1 MGGAHW
7 RVPDIRSRRRFYP
20 ACGGHGGAYGRLVG
34 IAARVVWGPSLVPL
48 GREAS
53 KSPSRAAP
61 LPKQRLRA
69 AAYRHSPGCTPG
81 VRPTRSA
88 RAAAAGLHREAR
100 KVVMPPL
107 RTVDPGIA
115 GFKHDARPEMVA
127 GRRQSERSR

>member
-81 VRPTRSA
+81 VRPTRIGQGRGSW
-88 RAAAAGLHREAR
+88 
-100 KVVMPPL
+100 
-107 RTVDPGIA
+107 IA
-115 GFKHDARPEMVA
+115 SRGAE
-127 GRRQSERSR
+127 GRHAPTQDR